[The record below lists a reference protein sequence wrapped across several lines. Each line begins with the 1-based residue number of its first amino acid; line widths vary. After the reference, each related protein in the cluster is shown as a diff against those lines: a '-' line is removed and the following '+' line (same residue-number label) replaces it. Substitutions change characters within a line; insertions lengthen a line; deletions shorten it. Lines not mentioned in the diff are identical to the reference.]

1 MRAFTAAAALVAT
14 LTAQTALA
22 AEPPCLTPGEFTA
35 LSTYALPSMITG
47 TTQRCAASLPADA
60 WLKRNGPALAQRYA
74 RIRPAAWTRAKPAV
88 LKLAGSTGG
97 QTAEVFR
104 AMPDANLQQMADAFI
119 EGLVTQRVPAD
130 RCSVI
135 DRMVRLVS
143 PLPPENTAEL
153 IGLTVGL
160 TSRSTGGGRFGA
172 LRICAP
178 AAQP

>member
-1 MRAFTAAAALVAT
+1 MRRLALLAALAIS
-14 LTAQTALA
+14 AQPALA

-47 TTQRCAASLPADA
+47 TAQRCAASLPADA
-60 WLKRNGPALAQRYA
+60 FLKRSGPALAQRYA
-74 RIRPAAWTRAKPAV
+74 RIRPSAWANARPAV

-97 QTAEVFR
+97 QTADLFKS
-104 AMPDANLQQMADAFI
+104 MPDANLQQMADAFI

-130 RCSVI
+130 RCGTI
-135 DRMVRLVS
+135 DRLVRLLS

-160 TSRSTGGGRFGA
+160 SSRAGGGGRFGA
-172 LRICAP
+172 LKICAP
-178 AAQP
+178 